1 MGFIH
6 GCNICNTPREIG
18 EIETKDLNNNIIITK
33 LSSNLLH
40 LRQESTMT
48 NIGNFEIKKVLTNIS
63 ITTTDDIEFPSDIIA
78 QILNKNRSLK
88 HENIK
93 YINGD
98 TYDGTINKNNK
109 KEGFGIYKTKNGYIY
124 KSLWQ
129 DDKICDYSIFI
140 DPEGNY
146 IKGTIVN
153 GDIGEG
159 ELLIKNKMKYIGE
172 FLQRLP
178 NNKGILYNF
187 SEKFIYEGDFL
198 LGEMDGKGIIKYMDG
213 TCYEG
218 DFKNDKYE
226 GKGKITFKN
235 GGSYE
240 GEFNNN
246 LINGKGKYIYPD
258 GKIYEGDFRNGLKH
272 GFGKIIW
279 NENKY
284 FEGYWIN
291 NKQHGEGKYYL
302 NGKVLNAIFR
312 YGKLIM
318 KI

>member
-48 NIGNFEIKKVLTNIS
+48 NIGNFEINKVLTNIS
-63 ITTTDDIEFPSDIIA
+63 ITTTDDIEFPSDIIT

-146 IKGTIVN
+146 IKGTIFN
-153 GDIGEG
+153 GEINKG
-159 ELLIKNKMKYIGE
+159 ELLFKNKMKYIGE
-172 FLQRLP
+172 LINNLP
-178 NNKGILYNF
+178 NNKGIMF
-187 SEKFIYEGDFL
+187 
-198 LGEMDGKGIIKYMDG
+198 
-213 TCYEG
+213 
-218 DFKNDKYE
+218 
-226 GKGKITFKN
+226 N
-235 GGSYE
+235 GGE
-240 GEFNNN
+240 WNN
-246 LINGKGKYIYPD
+246 
-258 GKIYEGDFRNGLKH
+258 KIYEWFM
-272 GFGKIIW
+272 
-279 NENKY
+279 
-284 FEGYWIN
+284 
-291 NKQHGEGKYYL
+291 
-302 NGKVLNAIFR
+302 V
-312 YGKLIM
+312 
-318 KI
+318 

>member
-6 GCNICNTPREIG
+6 GCNICNTPRDIG
-18 EIETKDLNNNIIITK
+18 EIETNDLNKLILTK
-33 LSSNLLH
+33 LSTNIIH
-40 LRQESTMT
+40 LRQETTMS
-48 NIGNFEIKKVLTNIS
+48 NVENYEINKILTSIN
-63 ITTTDDIEFPSDIIA
+63 ITTPDDTEFPNDIIT
-78 QILNKNRSLK
+78 QIRDKNASLK
-88 HENIK
+88 QENIK
-93 YINGD
+93 YNNGD

-109 KEGFGIYKTKNGYIY
+109 KEGFGTYTTNNGYII
-124 KSLWQ
+124 KSLWKEDQ
-129 DDKICDYSIFI
+129 ISDYGIFI

-146 IKGTIVN
+146 IKGTIIN
-153 GDIGEG
+153 GDIKEG

-172 FLQRLP
+172 FLQKLP

-187 SEKFIYEGDFL
+187 SDKFIYEGNFVE
-198 LGEMDGKGIIKYMDG
+198 GEMDGQGIIKYMDG
-213 TCYEG
+213 TWYEG
-218 DFKNDKYE
+218 QFKKDKYD
-226 GKGKITFKN
+226 GKGKLVFKN
-235 GGSYE
+235 GGIYE

-246 LINGKGKYIYPD
+246 LINGKGKFIYSD
-258 GKIYEGDFRNGLKH
+258 GKIYEGDFINGLKH
-272 GFGKIIW
+272 GFGKITW

-302 NGKVLNAIFR
+302 NGNTLNGIFR